1 MSKKLCCMVLRLNI
15 DCNACYRKLR
25 RILLNM
31 KDLESHLIE
40 KRQNRLSICGRFVPQ
55 DVAIKIRK
63 KMNRRVEILDI
74 EFSSDNEDEDSNNDH
89 AESRPFLFSA

>member
-1 MSKKLCCMVLRLNI
+1 MRKKFMLCCMVLRLNI

-31 KDLESHLIE
+31 QELESHLIE
-40 KRQNRLSICGRFVPQ
+40 KKQNRLSICGRFSPR

-63 KMNRRVEILDI
+63 KMNRRVEILEI
-74 EFSSDNEDEDSNNDH
+74 REFSSDNDNDNND
-89 AESRPFLFSA
+89 RNT

>member
-1 MSKKLCCMVLRLNI
+1 MVLRLNI

>member
-1 MSKKLCCMVLRLNI
+1 MVLRLNI

-25 RILLNM
+25 RILLNI

-74 EFSSDNEDEDSNNDH
+74 EFSSDNENEDNNNDH
-89 AESRPFLFSA
+89 AQSRPLLFPT

>member
-1 MSKKLCCMVLRLNI
+1 MVLRLNI

-40 KRQNRLSICGRFVPQ
+40 KRQNRISICGRFVPQ

-74 EFSSDNEDEDSNNDH
+74 EFSSDNENEDNNNDH

>member
-1 MSKKLCCMVLRLNI
+1 MVLRLNI

-40 KRQNRLSICGRFVPQ
+40 KRQNRLTVCGRFVPQ

-74 EFSSDNEDEDSNNDH
+74 EFSSDNENENDDNNNDH
-89 AESRPFLFSA
+89 LESRPFLHTA

>member
-1 MSKKLCCMVLRLNI
+1 MSRKLCCMVLRLNI

-25 RILLNM
+25 RILLNI

-74 EFSSDNEDEDSNNDH
+74 EFSSDNENEDNNNEH
-89 AESRPFLFSA
+89 AQSRPLLLPT

>member
-1 MSKKLCCMVLRLNI
+1 MVLRLNI

-40 KRQNRLSICGRFVPQ
+40 KRQNKLSICGRFAPQ

-74 EFSSDNEDEDSNNDH
+74 EFSTSDNENENEDNNNDH
-89 AESRPFLFSA
+89 PQSRPFLFSF